1 MANKKKKTKL
11 KLSDRLKLTVD
22 NFKKDFKII
31 KKSAVVSVKKNYKKS
46 IVFIKNFP
54 KLSLTFIKSLPG
66 RWQARVK
73 GWRASGGYISFR
85 KENRKMPKKW
95 VASPLSLIVDT
106 FSFLKKEWRVLTPI
120 TMLYSLLYLLIVRVN
135 INFDQTTSVDAA
147 QAVFKATG
155 TPILSRIGSLA
166 SVVSSYRPSGSEQAN
181 ILSSVL
187 IVLFSLIYIWAI
199 RALSMGKKIRA
210 RDAMYNGTT
219 NLLPF
224 MFMIAVLAIQLLPLT
239 LATVAY
245 NMGDNGLIF
254 IYWYERTAALVS
266 LGLIALLTLY
276 FASNSI
282 MALYACT
289 IQGVYPIPV
298 MRSTRDLVR
307 FQRLRIL
314 VNMVVGIAIMFFLY
328 LCLLLIIVT
337 YAPKLTSWML
347 DLFNILSLPIIHT
360 YLYKMYRSMLQ

>member
-1 MANKKKKTKL
+1 MVNKKKKAKL
-11 KLSDRLKLTVD
+11 KFNDRLKLALD

-31 KKSAVVSVKKNYKKS
+31 KQSVAASSKKNYKKS
-46 IVFIKNFP
+46 VIFIKNLP
-54 KLSLTFIKSLPG
+54 KLSLRFIKSLPG
-66 RWQARVK
+66 RWRARVK
-73 GWRASGGYISFR
+73 GWRASGGYISFKR
-85 KENRKMPKKW
+85 ENRKMPKKW
-95 VASPLSLIVDT
+95 VASPLSLISQT
-106 FSFLKKEWRVLTPI
+106 FTFLKKHWRVLTPI
-120 TMLYSLLYLLIVRVN
+120 TILYSLFYLLVVRIN
-135 INFDQTTSVDAA
+135 ISFDQAVSVDAA
-147 QAVFKATG
+147 QAIFKATG

-166 SVVSSYRPSGSEQAN
+166 GVVSSYRPSGSEQAN

-199 RALSMGKKIRA
+199 RALSVGKKIRA

-224 MFMIAVLAIQLLPLT
+224 MFMIAILAIQLLPLT

-254 IYWYERTAALVS
+254 IYWYERTAALIG
-266 LGLIALLTLY
+266 LGLIALLSLY
-276 FASNSI
+276 FISNTI

-289 IQGVYPIPV
+289 LQGVYPIPV

-314 VNMVVGIAIMFFLY
+314 VNMVVGIVIMFFLY

-360 YLYKMYRSMLQ
+360 YLYKMYRSML